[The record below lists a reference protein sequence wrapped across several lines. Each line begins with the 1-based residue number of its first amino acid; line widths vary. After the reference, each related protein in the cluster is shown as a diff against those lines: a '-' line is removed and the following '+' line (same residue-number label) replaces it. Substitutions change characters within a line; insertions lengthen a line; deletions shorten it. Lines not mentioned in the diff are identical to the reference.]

1 MLTEDEGRMAA
12 NGKRN
17 TRGEKRAVDASKGG
31 EAPTVNLAL
40 QGGGSHGAFTW
51 GVLDRLLEDGRLGFE
66 GVSGASA
73 GAMNAVVLAHGWL
86 DGERDG
92 ARAALERFWQAVG
105 GAVGVFGTE
114 LLGAWADL
122 ISRTFSPYHLNPT
135 NFNPLRAMLLQQI
148 DFERLRAD
156 SPFRLFISATKVRS
170 GHVRV
175 FDDTELS
182 VEALLA
188 SACLP
193 TVFHAV
199 QIDGEA
205 YWDGGY
211 LADPPLFPFFY
222 GCRTRD
228 LLVVMV
234 NPIEREQVPR
244 TPSAILDRLNEIS
257 FNSSLIG
264 EMRAIA
270 FVRKLLDEAW
280 LKPEFESRLKSVLV
294 HAVRADGVLS
304 DLGSDS
310 KFTTAMP
317 FLLDLRNRGR
327 DAAQAWLDECLPA
340 VGVRSSV
347 DIRKTFLSGL

>member
-1 MLTEDEGRMAA
+1 MLTEDEGHMAA
-12 NGKRN
+12 NGKGS
-17 TRGEKRAVDASKGG
+17 TKGTN
-31 EAPTVNLAL
+31 EAADERTAHGTPMVNLAL

-86 DGERDG
+86 DGGRDG
-92 ARAALERFWQAVG
+92 AREALDRFWRAVG
-105 GAVGVFGTE
+105 GAAGIFGTE

-135 NFNPLRAMLLQQI
+135 NFNPLRTMLVQQI
-148 DFERLRAD
+148 DFERLRAA

-170 GHVRV
+170 GHVRI
-175 FDDTELS
+175 FDDSELS
-182 VEALLA
+182 VDALLA

-193 TVFHAV
+193 TVFHSV
-199 QIDGEA
+199 EIDGEA

-257 FNSSLIG
+257 FNASLIG

-270 FVRKLLDEAW
+270 FVRKLLDEGW
-280 LKPEFESRLKSVLV
+280 LKPEYESRLKSVLV

-317 FLLDLRNRGR
+317 FLLDLRDRGR
-327 DAAQAWLDECLPA
+327 SAAQAWLDECLPA
-340 VGVRSSV
+340 VGLRSSV
-347 DIRKTFLSGL
+347 DVRKTFLSGV